1 MISTATIISGI
12 AQGLIWA
19 ILTLGVY
26 LTFRILDIAD
36 LTVEGTFPL
45 GAAVTVVLIN
55 GGMSPVLAVLCAI
68 LAGAL
73 AGFVTGVL
81 HTVFKIPAI
90 LSGILTMI
98 ALYSVNIRIMSDK
111 ATVALEQPSLK
122 TWLLAVLPDGTVSN
136 TVSIILGGGVCVV
149 IVAVLYYFFGTEIG
163 CAVRATGSNQNMAR
177 SLGVKT
183 DRIITLGLMISNAL
197 VALSGSLIAQLDYG
211 SALVNMGQ
219 GTIVIGLASVII
231 GEVIFIRKDMN
242 FALKLLAVIA
252 GAVIYRTIIACAL
265 TFSFLK
271 ATDLKIITAIVVAF
285 ALALPVLQQKSAEA
299 KLRRENSKKYDALIA
314 KELAACTAS
323 NGDDCQT
330 GGALDA

>member
-1 MISTATIISGI
+1 MITTATFISGL

-19 ILTLGVY
+19 IMTLGVY
-26 LTFRILDIAD
+26 ITFRILDIAD

-45 GAAVTVVLIN
+45 GAAVTAVLIN
-55 GGMSPVLAVLCAI
+55 GGMHPVVAVFMAI
-68 LAGAL
+68 LAGCA
-73 AGFVTGVL
+73 AGFVTGVF

-111 ATVALEQPSLK
+111 ATVAIEKPSVKKLMQN
-122 TWLLAVLPDGTVSN
+122 LLPEGIASN
-136 TVSIILGGGVCVV
+136 TISIILGVTVCIA
-149 IVAVLYYFFGTEIG
+149 IVALLYYFFGTEIG
-163 CAVRATGSNQNMAR
+163 CAVRATGSNPNMAR

-183 DRIITLGLMISNAL
+183 DRIIILGLMISNAL

-231 GEVIFIRKDMN
+231 GEVIFIRKDRN
-242 FALKLLAVIA
+242 FAVKLTAIIA
-252 GAVIYRTIIACAL
+252 GAIIYRTIIACAL

-271 ATDLKIITAIVVAF
+271 ATDLKIITAIIVSI
-285 ALALPVLQQKSAEA
+285 ALALPVIKQSIAER
-299 KLRRENSKKYDALIA
+299 KLRAENARK
-314 KELAACTAS
+314 
-323 NGDDCQT
+323 
-330 GGALDA
+330 LDAELLTADMGGEQNA

>member
-1 MISTATIISGI
+1 MITTATLISGL

-19 ILTLGVY
+19 IMTLGVY
-26 LTFRILDIAD
+26 ITFRILDIAD

-45 GAAVTVVLIN
+45 GAAVTAVLIN
-55 GGMSPVLAVLCAI
+55 SGIHPVLAVFMAV
-68 LAGAL
+68 LAGSL
-73 AGFVTGVL
+73 AGFVTGIF

-111 ATVALEQPSLK
+111 ATVAIEKPSVKKLMQN
-122 TWLLAVLPDGTVSN
+122 LLPQGTASN
-136 TVSIILGGGVCVV
+136 TISIILGVTVC
-149 IVAVLYYFFGTEIG
+149 IALVALLYYFFGTEIG

-183 DRIITLGLMISNAL
+183 DRIIILGLMISNAL

-211 SALVNMGQ
+211 SALVTMGQ

-231 GEVIFIRKDMN
+231 GEVIFIRKDRN
-242 FALKLLAVIA
+242 FAVKLAAIIA
-252 GAVIYRTIIACAL
+252 GAIIYRTIIACAL

-271 ATDLKIITAIVVAF
+271 ATDLKIITAIIVSI
-285 ALALPVLQQKSAEA
+285 ALALPVIKQSIAER
-299 KLRRENSKKYDALIA
+299 KLRAENARK
-314 KELAACTAS
+314 
-323 NGDDCQT
+323 
-330 GGALDA
+330 LDAELLTADMGGEQNA

>member
-1 MISTATIISGI
+1 MISAATIISGI

-55 GGMSPVLAVLCAI
+55 GGMNPVWAVLCAV
-68 LAGAL
+68 LAGGI
-73 AGFVTGVL
+73 AGFVTGIL

-122 TWLLAVLPDGTVSN
+122 TWLLEALPDGTASN
-136 TVSIILGGGVCVV
+136 TVSIILGGCVCIA

-163 CAVRATGSNQNMAR
+163 CAIRATGSNQNMAR

-183 DRIITLGLMISNAL
+183 DRVITLGLMISNAL

-271 ATDLKIITAIVVAF
+271 ATDLKLITAIVVAF

-299 KLRRENSKKYDALIA
+299 KLRRENSKKYAMR
-314 KELAACTAS
+314 
-323 NGDDCQT
+323 
-330 GGALDA
+330 

>member
-1 MISTATIISGI
+1 MITTATLISGLS
-12 AQGLIWA
+12 QGLIWA

-26 LTFRILDIAD
+26 ITFRILDIAD

-45 GAAVTVVLIN
+45 GAAVTAVLIN
-55 GGMSPVLAVLCAI
+55 SGMHPVLAVLMAI
-68 LAGAL
+68 LAGCA
-73 AGFVTGVL
+73 AGLVTGIF

-111 ATVALEQPSLK
+111 ATVAIENPSIK
-122 TWLLAVLPDGTVSN
+122 NLLQNVLPEGTASN
-136 TVSIILGGGVCVV
+136 VISIIVGVTVCLAL
-149 IVAVLYYFFGTEIG
+149 VALLYYFFGTEIG

-183 DRIITLGLMISNAL
+183 NFIIILGLMISNGL

-211 SALVNMGQ
+211 SALVTMGQ

-231 GEVIFIRKDMN
+231 GEVIFIRKDRN
-242 FALKLLAVIA
+242 FAVKLLAIIA
-252 GAVIYRTIIACAL
+252 GAVIYRTISACAL

-271 ATDLKIITAIVVAF
+271 ATDLKIITAIIVAI
-285 ALALPVLQQKSAEA
+285 ALALPVIKRGIAER
-299 KLRRENSKKYDALIA
+299 KLRAANAKKLDSV
-314 KELAACTAS
+314 LAAAEM
-323 NGDDCQT
+323 
-330 GGALDA
+330 GGEKIA

>member
-1 MISTATIISGI
+1 MITTATFISGFS
-12 AQGLIWA
+12 QGLIWA
-19 ILTLGVY
+19 IMTLGVY
-26 LTFRILDIAD
+26 ITFRILDIAD

-45 GAAVTVVLIN
+45 GAAVTAVLIN
-55 GGMSPVLAVLCAI
+55 SGMHPVPAVLAAI
-68 LAGAL
+68 LAGCA
-73 AGFVTGVL
+73 AGLVTGIF

-111 ATVALEQPSLK
+111 ATVAIENPSIK
-122 TWLLAVLPDGTVSN
+122 KLLQNVLPEGTASN
-136 TVSIILGGGVCVV
+136 TISIIVGIIVCLALVGL
-149 IVAVLYYFFGTEIG
+149 LYYFFGTEIG

-183 DRIITLGLMISNAL
+183 NFTIILGLMISNGL

-231 GEVIFIRKDMN
+231 GEVIFIRKDRN
-242 FALKLLAVIA
+242 FAVKLLAIIA
-252 GAVIYRTIIACAL
+252 GAIIYRTIIACAL

-271 ATDLKIITAIVVAF
+271 ATDLKIITAIIVAI
-285 ALALPVLQQKSAEA
+285 ALALPVIKQEIAE
-299 KLRRENSKKYDALIA
+299 KWLRAANDKKINDRL
-314 KELAACTAS
+314 LAAEM
-323 NGDDCQT
+323 
-330 GGALDA
+330 GGEKNA